1 MSAGDSQQ
9 AITQSLAG
17 YCSIF
22 CRVKVFSIHTGYG
35 SGAATRFGTP
45 AFLFWEIEG
54 CFSGRGRSFAS
65 NSWREIWT
73 PRSGCVEWRMLGLS
87 NHTIYSLRSH
97 HINDLW
103 NIKTVNWKFQI
114 LNGRCFFFAMFNV
127 EPGVFVANNPTN
139 RAFFT
144 KRWIQNLSA
153 TYEIAFFVFFL
164 LDGYI
169 SISNPYSKWG
179 LHDLLLEA
187 TRCRLPPYIA

>member
-1 MSAGDSQQ
+1 M
-9 AITQSLAG
+9 
-17 YCSIF
+17 
-22 CRVKVFSIHTGYG
+22 
-35 SGAATRFGTP
+35 AA
-45 AFLFWEIEG
+45 
-54 CFSGRGRSFAS
+54 
-65 NSWREIWT
+65 
-73 PRSGCVEWRMLGLS
+73 V
-87 NHTIYSLRSH
+87 
-97 HINDLW
+97 
-103 NIKTVNWKFQI
+103 
-114 LNGRCFFFAMFNV
+114 FFAMFNV